1 VPATTSAAVALGII
15 SLLVLALVVPRPVG
29 VGFTVTGLAALAVL
43 RIAGMTDRWLPNLSD
58 EGAKNKPQA
67 YPYDESQAA

>member
-1 VPATTSAAVALGII
+1 MPATTSAAVALGII